1 MGKKHALVIMLGM
14 GVMGESVKLHLAS
27 LASPLLN
34 NLLDKMNIWDRH
46 AG

>member
-1 MGKKHALVIMLGM
+1 MGNHVGYHVRV

-27 LASPLLN
+27 LASPRLN
-34 NLLDKMNIWDRH
+34 NLLDKMNIWDRN